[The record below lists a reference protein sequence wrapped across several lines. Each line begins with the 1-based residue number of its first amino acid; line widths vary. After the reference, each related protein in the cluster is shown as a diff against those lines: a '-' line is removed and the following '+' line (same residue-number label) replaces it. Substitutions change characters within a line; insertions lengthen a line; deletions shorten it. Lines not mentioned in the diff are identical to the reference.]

1 MSIIINIPDHILFED
16 ADILLINKPC
26 SLMVE
31 PDRNGHPNLLQQ
43 VQKYVKKSLHP
54 NKEVYAQHIHRL
66 DRPVSGVVL
75 FAKKKSMLK
84 DLSEQFAQRS
94 VKKQYKALT
103 QHAPVLEKSTLE
115 NWLFK
120 DTKNKKALI
129 YPNEEP
135 NTDKVLLS
143 YTTSLY
149 SSYTL
154 WDIALHTGKYHQI
167 RAQLSHAGAPIL
179 GDILYGSDVA
189 YAENSIALHA
199 YALEFT
205 HPKTNEAMR
214 IEAEPNWLI

>member
-1 MSIIINIPDHILFED
+1 MSIIIHVPDYILFED
-16 ADILLINKPC
+16 NDILLINKPC

-43 VQKYVKKSLHP
+43 VQKYVKKSMHT

-75 FAKKKSMLK
+75 FAKKKSMLRE
-84 DLSEQFAQRS
+84 LSEQFAQRT

-103 QHAPVLEKSTLE
+103 HNKPSAEKATLE

-120 DTKNKKALI
+120 DTKNKMAII
-129 YPNEEP
+129 YSQQQPG
-135 NTDKVLLS
+135 TDKVLLS
-143 YTTSLY
+143 YTTTAY
-149 SSYTL
+149 KTFTL

-167 RAQLSHAGAPIL
+167 RAQLSHAGCPIV
-179 GDILYGSDVA
+179 GDALYNSNMA
-189 YAENSIALHA
+189 YTANSIALHA
-199 YALEFT
+199 YALEFV
-205 HPKTNEAMR
+205 HPKTLEPMR